1 MSGNSKTPKLRNLRK
16 SDYLVLPVHQPDVGL
31 PLGPPQVP
39 QLHVVDAGGEGGQLL
54 GAGHAVVL
62 AADWP

>member
-1 MSGNSKTPKLRNLRK
+1 MILQAIVFLLSL
-16 SDYLVLPVHQPDVGL
+16 YLVLPVHQPDVGL

-62 AADWP
+62 AADWPRVVT